1 MRLTNARYINCKKS
15 SSVRMIFGLLA
26 VLFAGG
32 SLLTGC
38 RREREETGSS
48 ITGPFYVFGMDQ
60 DFRFGEVNY
69 TYSSDGI
76 IHERDELI
84 GFIIREEDA
93 ETFEREDGYLLGWSE
108 TFMFTIMTKT
118 ISRSTPLWASTIVN
132 VFPSKP
138 ILCFTNISA
147 WKKVRKSLNK
157 LNSNCI
163 EVFQYG
169 SILQFEI

>member
-1 MRLTNARYINCKKS
+1 MRLTNARYINCKKRF
-15 SSVRMIFGLLA
+15 SVRMIFGLLA

-69 TYSSDGI
+69 TYSSDGT

-93 ETFEREDGYLLGWSE
+93 ETFAREDGYLYGVVGDFYVYDYDKNYLPVYSLAGIDYRERISVQAD
-108 TFMFTIMTKT
+108 FMFYEYIGLEE
-118 ISRSTPLWASTIVN
+118 S
-132 VFPSKP
+132 
-138 ILCFTNISA
+138 
-147 WKKVRKSLNK
+147 
-157 LNSNCI
+157 
-163 EVFQYG
+163 E
-169 SILQFEI
+169 EITQ